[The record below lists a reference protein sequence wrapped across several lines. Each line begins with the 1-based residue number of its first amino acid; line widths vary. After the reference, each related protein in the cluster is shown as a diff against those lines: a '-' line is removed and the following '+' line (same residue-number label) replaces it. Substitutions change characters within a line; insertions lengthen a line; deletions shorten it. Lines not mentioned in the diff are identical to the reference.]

1 MKRKKMGKIKCVYI
15 EKKKSDFS
23 QQSVAIFFYSLIIE
37 CRGILKEGIMEEQHY
52 KKIMMMA
59 SLSIVVCGRVYY
71 FLYNPNIKESTVLTT
86 KVNPTIE
93 SEVQENIE
101 EKRKAN

>member
-1 MKRKKMGKIKCVYI
+1 
-15 EKKKSDFS
+15 
-23 QQSVAIFFYSLIIE
+23 
-37 CRGILKEGIMEEQHY
+37 
-52 KKIMMMA
+52 MMMTV
-59 SLSIVVCGRVYY
+59 LSAVVCGGVYY

-101 EKRKAN
+101 EKEEQ